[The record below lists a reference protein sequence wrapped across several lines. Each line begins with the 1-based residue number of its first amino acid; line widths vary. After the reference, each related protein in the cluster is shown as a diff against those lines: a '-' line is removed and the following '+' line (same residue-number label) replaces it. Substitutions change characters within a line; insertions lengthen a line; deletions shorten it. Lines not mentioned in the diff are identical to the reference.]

1 MTLRLIALTSLSAV
15 LLSACA
21 GGAGP
26 RATTRAPSAG
36 QRPAT
41 NAHLGGAAARPAGA
55 NGRPISGADAVMG
68 RDMAALVRLFGT
80 PRLDVTE
87 GAGHKLQFANDRCV
101 LDAYLY
107 APRAGADA
115 VVTHVDARSP
125 DGEDTDRAGCIA
137 ALQRR

>member
-1 MTLRLIALTSLSAV
+1 MKRRAITATTLAAL

-21 GGAGP
+21 GGAVP

-41 NAHLGGAAARPAGA
+41 NAHRGAAARPVV
-55 NGRPISGADAVMG
+55 PISGADAVMG

-87 GAGHKLQFANDRCV
+87 GAGHKVQFANDRCI

-107 APRAGADA
+107 APSNGANP

-125 DGEDTDRAGCIA
+125 DGEDTDRAACIA